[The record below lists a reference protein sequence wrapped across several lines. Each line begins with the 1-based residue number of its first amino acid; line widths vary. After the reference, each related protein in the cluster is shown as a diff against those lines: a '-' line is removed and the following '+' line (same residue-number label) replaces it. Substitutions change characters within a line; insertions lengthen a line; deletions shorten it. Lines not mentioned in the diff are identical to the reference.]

1 MVENKDNVPVNETET
16 KVEETT
22 EVVGTSSESTVNEK
36 KKARRS
42 LILTWVE
49 NIVEALIIVVAVVF
63 SAFAIANPGGMNED
77 YSKINVNMLPVL
89 SNSMS
94 GTFEKG
100 DLIFGT
106 KAERDGKGKNTTVYD
121 VGTVAIFVVNDY
133 QNADAQYLNTHRIIG
148 YRFSHINPTTG
159 SKYLD
164 SIVDENVN
172 NEEDVNNFF
181 AENFTDAEKPEVI
194 GYITKGDNYEIYK
207 TTTNDDTYKTNA
219 VHDTYV
225 VPLNNVVGTWNGNK
239 ISRVG
244 GVITWIKTPLNFFL
258 VIMIPLILLFGWNVF
273 TVVKYI
279 IDRNKEKAKEAAI
292 AQAKAIELSEAEKE
306 EIKRK
311 AIEEYMKKM
320 QEEASS
326 KNGEENK

>member
-1 MVENKDNVPVNETET
+1 MVENKDNVPVNKTET

-36 KKARRS
+36 KKERRS

-49 NIVEALIIVVAVVF
+49 NIVEALIIVVAVVI
-63 SAFAIANPGGMNED
+63 SGFAIANPGGMNED

-94 GTFEKG
+94 GTFEQG

-133 QNADAQYLNTHRIIG
+133 VNSDMQYLNTHRIIG
-148 YRFSHINPTTG
+148 YSFTHVNPDLGVTYYET
-159 SKYLD
+159 L
-164 SIVDENVN
+164 VDDQIKNEKDVLNYFKN
-172 NEEDVNNFF
+172 NLKDEE
-181 AENFTDAEKPEVI
+181 EPKI
-194 GYITKGDNYEIYK
+194 YGYITKGDNNEIYK
-207 TTTNDDTYKTNA
+207 TTTNEDTYKTNA

-239 ISRVG
+239 ISGVG